1 MVRDEKMYEEIDKA
15 TTAQM
20 SINLLENYAMLLRI
34 KKASN
39 PEQVLDE
46 ELQFL
51 EMKMKVL
58 NIEYE
63 ILN

>member
-1 MVRDEKMYEEIDKA
+1 MVKDEKMYDEIDKA

-20 SINLLENYAMLLRI
+20 STNLLDNYAMLLRI

-39 PEQVLDE
+39 PEQVINE

-51 EMKMKVL
+51 EMKMKAL

-63 ILN
+63 ILK

>member
-1 MVRDEKMYEEIDKA
+1 MVKDEKMYDEIDKA

-20 SINLLENYAMLLRI
+20 STNLLDNYAMLLRI

-39 PEQVLDE
+39 PEQVINE

-51 EMKMKVL
+51 EMKMKAL

-63 ILN
+63 TLK